1 MKSPLPEGSILY
13 NTSKLYDWGPLIHRK
28 PKKKKKVIAF
38 HEALFEKHSL
48 KIFSTEVHL
57 VLLNE
62 NLFFPE
68 PQFSK

>member
-1 MKSPLPEGSILY
+1 MIG
-13 NTSKLYDWGPLIHRK
+13 GPLSTENQ
-28 PKKKKKVIAF
+28 KKKKKVIAF